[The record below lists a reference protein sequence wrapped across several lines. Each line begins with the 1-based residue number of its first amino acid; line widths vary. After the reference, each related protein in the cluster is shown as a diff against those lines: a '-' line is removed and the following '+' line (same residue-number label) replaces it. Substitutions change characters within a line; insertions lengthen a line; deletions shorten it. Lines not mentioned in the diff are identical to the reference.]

1 MNPNITEKRD
11 EIAALCRQYGVRQL
25 EVFEPVDDMY
35 NYEAN
40 IADIAFLLKLETE
53 ENLLERLMGMEEDM
67 SKLLHCKA
75 HVLPRSVIEDHENPD
90 LRREIFNILEPVYG
104 CHSKEGSEKTRQ
116 YA

>member
-1 MNPNITEKRD
+1 MNPNIAEKHA
-11 EIAALCRQYGVRQL
+11 EIADLCRQYGVRQL

-40 IADIAFLLKLETE
+40 IADIAFLLELDTE
-53 ENLLERLMGMEEDM
+53 EDLLERLMNMEESL
-67 SKLLHCKA
+67 SKLLRCEA

-104 CHSKEGSEKTRQ
+104 CQCH
-116 YA
+116 